1 MVDKEGP
8 LCSQG
13 SAFGL
18 EFAELLLAC
27 LINLLP
33 KSFGTLSVSVWALLQ
48 QLDYFPIFKLKELK
62 YKETRL
68 RSQSYTD
75 DETSI

>member
-1 MVDKEGP
+1 MVYKEIP

-18 EFAELLLAC
+18 ESAELLLAC

-33 KSFGTLSVSVWALLQ
+33 ESFDALSISV
-48 QLDYFPIFKLKELK
+48 
-62 YKETRL
+62 
-68 RSQSYTD
+68 
-75 DETSI
+75 